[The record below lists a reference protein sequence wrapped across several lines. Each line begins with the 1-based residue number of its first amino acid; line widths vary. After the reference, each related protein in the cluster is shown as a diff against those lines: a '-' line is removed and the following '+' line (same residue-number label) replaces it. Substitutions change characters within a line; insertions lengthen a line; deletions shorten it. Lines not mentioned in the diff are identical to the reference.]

1 MSDRRPIVV
10 LGASGFIGRPLA
22 RRLARGGAA
31 VRAVTRQPMIFDPGI
46 EARTGG
52 GLSAATDWPAL
63 FAGARA
69 VIHLA
74 SRAHA
79 PATGDSWIAQEATT
93 AAAIGTAAAREG
105 VERTI
110 LLSSIKVLG
119 ERTEA
124 WPFSDASRPAPLE
137 PYGWAKLAI
146 EDAMRGTAPGLV
158 ILRAPLVYGPQM
170 KGNLRTLLRLI
181 DRGVPLPFAAIRN
194 RRSLIALDNLLDLIE
209 RATEH
214 PAAPGRVLL
223 MRDVELSTSELAHA
237 IAGHLGRRPRLFP
250 MPPALLRLG
259 AATFGQREAA
269 GRLLDS
275 LVVDDGATRRALG
288 WQPRIGFNAAM
299 AAACAGFHGG

>member
-10 LGASGFIGRPLA
+10 LGAGGFIGRPLA
-22 RRLARGGAA
+22 RRLARAGVA
-31 VRAVTRQPMIFDPGI
+31 VRAVTRQPMIFEPGI

-52 GLSAATDWPAL
+52 GLSASTDWPPL
-63 FAGARA
+63 LAGARA

-74 SRAHA
+74 SRAHV
-79 PATGDSWIAQEATT
+79 PSRDDSWIAQDAPT
-93 AAAIGTAAAREG
+93 AAAIGAAAAREG

-119 ERTEA
+119 ERTA
-124 WPFSDASRPAPLE
+124 ARPFSDLSRPAPVE
-137 PYGWAKLAI
+137 SYGWAKLAI
-146 EDAMRGTAPGLV
+146 EDAMRSTAPELV
-158 ILRAPLVYGPQM
+158 ILRPPLVYGPDM
-170 KGNLRTLLRLI
+170 KGNLRALLRLI

-194 RRSLIALDNLLDLIE
+194 RRSLIALENLLDLVE
-209 RATEH
+209 RAIEH

-223 MRDVELSTSELAHA
+223 MRDVELSTPELVRA

-259 AATFGQREAA
+259 AAMLGQREAA

-275 LVVDDGATRRALG
+275 LVVDDGTTRQALG
-288 WQPRIGFNAAM
+288 WQPRIGFDAAM
-299 AAACAGFHGG
+299 AAACAGFRGG